1 MAVRPLEYLHK
12 LFSRGLLSHSSKFYL
27 ECHSNSILHLNQQ
40 MRKYFDYLWNIL
52 LTILSMKRL
61 ILFALIMVVSMV
73 LNDVKAQTVG
83 YTYKALSAEGC
94 SMEYSVAKQ
103 NDKFYIIATVSSD
116 RMKFLNESA
125 MMVRTENGD
134 VIKFSGE
141 LINNGTKSAG
151 IVSGNMVIPITSV
164 TSTAQF
170 EVSPE
175 QFELLKNGIIKIRLT
190 TIPLE
195 HEREFKTDKIGKKLY
210 EFYLDAKNKDA
221 QF

>member
-1 MAVRPLEYLHK
+1 
-12 LFSRGLLSHSSKFYL
+12 
-27 ECHSNSILHLNQQ
+27 
-40 MRKYFDYLWNIL
+40 
-52 LTILSMKRL
+52 MKRL